1 MSVTISLGRGHN
13 LYNGVNYPSILNVW
27 TLALH
32 RSYPYVIVVSEPNQ
46 TPSMYIFSSDALV
59 VNLDDGYIYTTADV
73 KVKLSFLQNYF
84 APHIAKWSEFNDL
97 GTISGGTKL
106 TSIVSAEGFKNR
118 YCNFVLKD
126 MDGAVVG
133 SIGSVRSLDQ
143 KIFIDWD
150 GNTTGLDSIT
160 YGNLKYYKVSNK
172 FDIISAIPV
181 WDNAGQKNTANEDI
195 DADGDKTLI
204 GSVPNAIITDDGI
217 YFAVGNS
224 VNFNSG
230 LAIQLTKQPWKI
242 YFNPDT
248 ASFEQG
254 EDGPIYCYIT
264 YIENGAQVNELIS
277 TDGFIAYDGNSQSVS
292 SYINFGGT
300 LMYVPVQ
307 TPVGEY
313 TIVAKPQIN
322 NEEILGLSASLKLT
336 VTGTAT
342 DVEPT
347 ALELTSPALVNNVLF
362 LKAGKG
368 YTFFWK
374 TTYSD
379 GLVDVNSSVSIVG
392 GSAQN
397 VFNISNGGRTVVVPS
412 SIESKSYTL
421 QACPIYN
428 DEPYY
433 PVMVTIV
440 VQVDPPEGDR
450 YSNFVRYSPPDGEV
464 IKMYPGET
472 VSVLYKADDI
482 NEGGTTIYNLPLLVV
497 DVSPSEAFEFSDNY
511 RAITAKEDAIP
522 GVYTIEFSPAP
533 ETTPIAVTTIEILEQ
548 EDVAVPKYFYL
559 TSEVDPI
566 TMYRGESR
574 NLDFTIAMSDGSTA
588 EASGYNWTLVEGIS
602 VEAIRVD
609 GATIK
614 ASNSIAYGIHT
625 IYVSPIV
632 DGVSYPD
639 LLLAITIN
647 IESTDNFTI
656 TLYQNSS
663 EQARIDKTNYLK
675 SVGVLTGKL
684 RDSTS
689 IVSPVIN
696 IQMSTV
702 PNFNY
707 VLIPKFSRYYFVVD
721 IVSIRN
727 NIWEISLEVDVLM
740 SFKNAILNCKAF
752 IDRNEKRKNG
762 YIVDNR
768 LLMELGQDI
777 EDIEL
782 EETIFTPRP
791 EVDDIIKFGTVVLDI
806 FGSEV

>member
-1 MSVTISLGRGHN
+1 MSVTISLGRGHS
-13 LYNGVNYPSILNVW
+13 LYNGVNYPFISNVW
-27 TLALH
+27 TSELQQ
-32 RSYPYVIVVSEPNQ
+32 SYPYVVILSEPNQ
-46 TPSMYIFSSDALV
+46 VPSMYIFSSNSLALNV
-59 VNLDDGYIYTTADV
+59 DDGYIYTTADV
-73 KVKLSFLQNYF
+73 NVKLSFLKNYF
-84 APHIAKWSEFNDL
+84 APNVATWSEFNDL
-97 GTISGGTKL
+97 GTIAGGTKF

-126 MDGAVVG
+126 IDGAIVG
-133 SIGSVRSLDQ
+133 TIGDVRSLDQ

-150 GNTTGLDSIT
+150 GNTSGLDTIT
-160 YGNLKYYKVSNK
+160 YENLTYYKVSNK
-172 FDIISAIPV
+172 FDIVSAIPV
-181 WDNAGQKNTANEDI
+181 WDNAGQKNTANENI
-195 DADGDKTLI
+195 VVVGDKTLI
-204 GSVPNAIITDDGI
+204 GSVPNAIITDDGL
-217 YFAVGNS
+217 YFVVGNS

-242 YFNPDT
+242 YFNPNT
-248 ASFEQG
+248 VSFEAG
-254 EDGPIYCYIT
+254 MDGPIYCYIT
-264 YIENGAQVNELIS
+264 YIEDGAQVNELIP
-277 TDGFIAYDGNSQSVS
+277 TDGFTAYDGSQVS

-300 LMYVPVQ
+300 LMYVPAQ
-307 TPVGEY
+307 TPAGEY
-313 TIVAKPQIN
+313 TIVAKPRIN
-322 NEEILGLSASLKLT
+322 DEEILGLSATLKLT
-336 VTGTAT
+336 VIATAT

-347 ALELTSPALVNNVLF
+347 ALELTSPTLVNNVLF

-397 VFNISNGGRTVVVPS
+397 VFNITNGGRTVVVPS

-433 PVMVTIV
+433 PVKVTIV

-472 VSVLYKADDI
+472 VSVLYKANDV
-482 NEGGTTIYNLPLLVV
+482 NEGGTTLYNLPLLVGN
-497 DVSPSEAFEFSDNY
+497 VSPSEAFEFSDNY

-533 ETTPIAVTTIEILEQ
+533 ETTPIAVTTIEIMEK

-574 NLDFTIAMSDGSTA
+574 NLDFTIAMSDGSIA

-614 ASNSIAYGIHT
+614 ASDSISYGLHT
-625 IYVSPIV
+625 IYVYPIV
-632 DGVSYPD
+632 DGVRYPD
-639 LLLAITIN
+639 LSLSITIN

-684 RDSTS
+684 RASTS

-707 VLIPKFSRYYFVVD
+707 VLIPKFSRYYYVVD
-721 IVSIRN
+721 VVSIRTN
-727 NIWEISLEVDVLM
+727 LWEITLMVDPLM
-740 SFKNAILNCKAF
+740 SFKNAILGCSAF
-752 IDRNEKRKNG
+752 IDRNEFEASQN
-762 YIVDNR
+762 IVDTKRVVEEGYEINV
-768 LLMELGQDI
+768 I
-777 EDIEL
+777 EVENSL
-782 EETIFTPRP
+782 FNPVAP
-791 EVDDIIKFGTVVLDI
+791 MFALSGFYCFGYTD
-806 FGSEV
+806 GG

>member
-1 MSVTISLGRGHN
+1 MINISLGRGHS
-13 LYNGVNYPSILNVW
+13 LYNGVNYPFISNVW
-27 TLALH
+27 TSELQQ
-32 RSYPYVIVVSEPNQ
+32 SYPYVVILSEPNQ
-46 TPSMYIFSSDALV
+46 VPSMYIFSSDALV

-97 GTISGGTKL
+97 GTISGGARL
-106 TSIVSAEGFKNR
+106 TSIVSDEGFKNR

-133 SIGSVRSLDQ
+133 SSGSVRSLDQ

-160 YGNLKYYKVSNK
+160 YGNLTYYKVSNK

-181 WDNAGQKNTANEDI
+181 WDNAGQKNTANEDVVI
-195 DADGDKTLI
+195 EGDKTLI

-217 YFAVGNS
+217 YFVVGNS
-224 VNFNSG
+224 INFNSG

-277 TDGFIAYDGNSQSVS
+277 TDGFIAYEGNSQSVS

-300 LMYVPVQ
+300 LMYVPLQ
-307 TPVGEY
+307 TPVGKY

-347 ALELTSPALVNNVLF
+347 ALELTSPALINNVLF
-362 LKAGKG
+362 LTAGIS

-379 GLVDVNSSVSIVG
+379 GIVNVNSSVAIVG
-392 GSAQN
+392 GSAEN
-397 VFNISNGGRTVVVPS
+397 IFNITDGGRTVVVPS

-440 VQVDPPEGDR
+440 VQVDLPEGDR
-450 YSNFVRYSPPDGEV
+450 YSNFIRYSPPDGEV

-472 VSVLYKADDI
+472 VSVLYKADDA
-482 NEGGTTIYNLPLLVV
+482 NEGGTTIYNLPLLVG

-533 ETTPIAVTTIEILEQ
+533 ETTPIAVTTIEIMEK

-614 ASNSIAYGIHT
+614 ASDSIAYGLHT
-625 IYVSPIV
+625 IYVYPIV
-632 DGVSYPD
+632 DGVRYPD
-639 LLLAITIN
+639 LSLSIIIN

-656 TLYQNSS
+656 TLYQNSA

-707 VLIPKFSRYYFVVD
+707 VLIPKFSRYYYVVD
-721 IVSIRN
+721 VVSIRTN
-727 NIWEISLEVDVLM
+727 LWEITLMVDPLM
-740 SFKNAILNCKAF
+740 SFKNAIIGCSAF
-752 IDRNEKRKNG
+752 IDRNEFEQSPN
-762 YIVDNR
+762 IVDTKR
-768 LLMELGQDI
+768 VVEGGYAVA
-777 EDIEL
+777 
-782 EETIFTPRP
+782 ETEIPNSLFNYNAMFSLSGFYCTAGG
-791 EVDDIIKFGTVVLDI
+791 EAT
-806 FGSEV
+806 